1 MQRRKQEP
9 LIKHVF
15 RQSLL
20 SPSDVF
26 LSRLHSGR
34 GGWCV
39 DREKELHRCRSIF
52 IVAVILCFV
61 PSLPLDLQHPRSLS
75 QPLMSLRKQ
84 GPPVCCQPLPVS
96 GLVCL
101 SFPSGRTHT
110 VLAVTRAAV
119 SLPCGLT
126 SFLPH
131 VQGRGS
137 SHVAPLLS
145 SIIHIFPTTDHSH

>member
-1 MQRRKQEP
+1 MFWKTYAKKKAGTPHKTRVQIEPHITFQCSSLQASQRERGLVYRQRKRATQMQMR
-9 LIKHVF
+9 
-15 RQSLL
+15 
-20 SPSDVF
+20 
-26 LSRLHSGR
+26 
-34 GGWCV
+34 
-39 DREKELHRCRSIF
+39 IF
-52 IVAVILCFV
+52 IVAVILCFI
-61 PSLPLDLQHPRSLS
+61 PSLPLDLQYPRFLS

-101 SFPSGRTHT
+101 SFSSGRTHT

-126 SFLPH
+126 PFLPH

-137 SHVAPLLS
+137 SKPSFSL
-145 SIIHIFPTTDHSH
+145 